1 LGIFKLEESTSGSTG
16 TSPDSPLI
24 LSPEI
29 GCPVSGSIGALGSG
43 IIPSSIS
50 FLNLTYPVQVFP
62 HQFDEEF
69 YF

>member
-16 TSPDSPLI
+16 TSPDSPSI

-50 FLNLTYPVQVFP
+50 FLI
-62 HQFDEEF
+62 
-69 YF
+69 